1 MTMDKSCGVILF
13 NSGKVLLLRHSSI
26 SSRGGGHWDFPKGHI
41 DDGET
46 EIQTALREL
55 EEETGIVQV
64 KVVDGFRDTIIYT
77 FPGRQEHI
85 GKEVVFFIATTK
97 ESKVTLSHEH
107 IDYSWL
113 DFDSAFSRLTYD
125 NARQVLRNAIEFYV
139 SA

>member
-1 MTMDKSCGVILF
+1 MVLF
-13 NSGKVLLLRHSSI
+13 NSSKVLLLRHSSI

-55 EEETGIVQV
+55 GEETGIEQV
-64 KVVDGFRDTIIYT
+64 KVVDGFRDTITYT
-77 FPGRQEHI
+77 FSGGQEQI
-85 GKEVVFFIATTK
+85 GKEVVFFLATTK

-139 SA
+139 NA

>member
-1 MTMDKSCGVILF
+1 MDKSCGVVLF
-13 NSGKVLLLRHSSI
+13 NSGKVLLLRHSPL

-55 EEETGIVQV
+55 EEETGIAHANVI
-64 KVVDGFRDTIIYT
+64 DGFRETITYT
-77 FPGRQEHI
+77 FSGGKKQI

-125 NARQVLRNAIEFYV
+125 NARQVLRSAIDFYV
-139 SA
+139 NV

>member
-1 MTMDKSCGVILF
+1 MDTSCGVVLF
-13 NSGKVLLLRHSSI
+13 NSSKVLLLRHSSI

-55 EEETGIVQV
+55 GEETGIEQV
-64 KVVDGFRDTIIYT
+64 KVVDGFRDTITYT
-77 FPGRQEHI
+77 FSGGQEQI
-85 GKEVVFFIATTK
+85 GKEVVFFLATTK

-139 SA
+139 NA

>member
-1 MTMDKSCGVILF
+1 M
-13 NSGKVLLLRHSSI
+13 LLLRHSSI

-55 EEETGIVQV
+55 EEETGITHANII
-64 KVVDGFRDTIIYT
+64 DGFRDTITYT
-77 FPGRQEHI
+77 FSGGQGQIE
-85 GKEVVFFIATTK
+85 KEVVFFIAFTK
-97 ESKVTLSHEH
+97 ESNVTLSHEH

-139 SA
+139 NV

>member
-1 MTMDKSCGVILF
+1 MDKSCGVVLF
-13 NSGKVLLLRHSSI
+13 NSAKVLLLRHSSI

-55 EEETGIVQV
+55 EEETGIAHANVI
-64 KVVDGFRDTIIYT
+64 DGFRDTITYT
-77 FPGRQEHI
+77 FSGGQERI
-85 GKEVVFFIATTK
+85 GKEVIFFLATTK

-125 NARQVLRNAIEFYV
+125 NARQVLRNAIEFYANV
-139 SA
+139 

>member
-1 MTMDKSCGVILF
+1 MVLF
-13 NSGKVLLLRHSSI
+13 TSGKVLLLRHSSI

-55 EEETGIVQV
+55 EEETGITHANII
-64 KVVDGFRDTIIYT
+64 DGFRDTITYT
-77 FPGRQEHI
+77 FSGGQGQIE
-85 GKEVVFFIATTK
+85 KEVVFFIAFTK
-97 ESKVTLSHEH
+97 ESNVTLSHEH

-139 SA
+139 NV

>member
-1 MTMDKSCGVILF
+1 MF

-26 SSRGGGHWDFPKGHI
+26 SFRGGGHWDFPKGHI

-46 EIQTALREL
+46 EIHTALREL

-77 FPGRQEHI
+77 FSGRQEQI
-85 GKEVVFFIATTK
+85 GKEVVFFLATTK

-125 NARQVLRNAIEFYV
+125 NARPVLRNAIEFYV

>member
-1 MTMDKSCGVILF
+1 MDKSCGVVLF
-13 NSGKVLLLRHSSI
+13 NSDKVLLLRHSSI

-55 EEETGIVQV
+55 EEETGIAHANVI
-64 KVVDGFRDTIIYT
+64 DGFRDTITYT
-77 FPGRQEHI
+77 FSGGQERI
-85 GKEVVFFIATTK
+85 GKEVIFFLATTK
-97 ESKVTLSHEH
+97 ESKVILSHEH

-125 NARQVLRNAIEFYV
+125 NARQVLRSAIEFYV
-139 SA
+139 NV

>member
-1 MTMDKSCGVILF
+1 MDKSCGVVLF
-13 NSGKVLLLRHSSI
+13 NSDKVLLLRHSSI

-55 EEETGIVQV
+55 EEETGIAHANVI
-64 KVVDGFRDTIIYT
+64 DGFRETITYT
-77 FPGRQEHI
+77 FSGGKKQI

-113 DFDSAFSRLTYD
+113 DFDSAFSRLTYN
-125 NARQVLRNAIEFYV
+125 NARQVLRNAIEFYANV
-139 SA
+139 

>member
-1 MTMDKSCGVILF
+1 MDKSCGVVLF
-13 NSGKVLLLRHSSI
+13 NSGKVLLLRHSPL

-55 EEETGIVQV
+55 EEETGIAHANVI
-64 KVVDGFRDTIIYT
+64 DGFRETITYT
-77 FPGRQEHI
+77 FSGGKKQI
-85 GKEVVFFIATTK
+85 GKAVVFFIATTK

-125 NARQVLRNAIEFYV
+125 NARQVLRSAIEFYV
-139 SA
+139 NV

>member
-1 MTMDKSCGVILF
+1 MDKSCGVVLF

-26 SSRGGGHWDFPKGHI
+26 SGGGHWDFPKGHI
-41 DDGET
+41 DGGET

-55 EEETGIVQV
+55 EEETGIIHANVI
-64 KVVDGFRDTIIYT
+64 DGFRDTITYT
-77 FPGRQEHI
+77 FSGGKKQI
-85 GKEVVFFIATTK
+85 GKEVVFFLATTK

-139 SA
+139 NV

>member
-1 MTMDKSCGVILF
+1 MDKSCGVVLF

-55 EEETGIVQV
+55 EEETGIAHAEVI
-64 KVVDGFRDTIIYT
+64 DGFRDTITYT
-77 FPGRQEHI
+77 FSGGQEQI
-85 GKEVVFFIATTK
+85 GKEVVFFLATTK

-107 IDYSWL
+107 IDYCWL
-113 DFDSAFSRLTYD
+113 DFDSAFSCLTYD

-139 SA
+139 NI

>member
-1 MTMDKSCGVILF
+1 MDKSCGVVLF
-13 NSGKVLLLRHSSI
+13 NSGKVLLLRHSSV
-26 SSRGGGHWDFPKGHI
+26 SSGGGGHWDFPKGHI

-55 EEETGIVQV
+55 EEETGITHANIIE
-64 KVVDGFRDTIIYT
+64 GFRDTITYT
-77 FPGRQEHI
+77 FSGDQGPIE
-85 GKEVVFFIATTK
+85 KEVVFFIAITK
-97 ESKVTLSHEH
+97 ESKVVLSHEH

-139 SA
+139 KV

>member
-1 MTMDKSCGVILF
+1 MDTSCGVVLF
-13 NSGKVLLLRHSSI
+13 NSSKVLLLRHSSI

-55 EEETGIVQV
+55 GEETGIEQV
-64 KVVDGFRDTIIYT
+64 KVVDGFRDTITYT
-77 FPGRQEHI
+77 FSGGQEQI
-85 GKEVVFFIATTK
+85 GKEVVFFLATTK

-139 SA
+139 NV

>member
-1 MTMDKSCGVILF
+1 MDTSCGVVLF
-13 NSGKVLLLRHSSI
+13 NSSKVLLLRHSSI

-55 EEETGIVQV
+55 VEETGIEQV
-64 KVVDGFRDTIIYT
+64 KVVDGFRDTITYT
-77 FPGRQEHI
+77 FSGGQEQI

-139 SA
+139 NA

>member
-1 MTMDKSCGVILF
+1 MDTSCGVVLF
-13 NSGKVLLLRHSSI
+13 NSSKVLLLRHSSI

-55 EEETGIVQV
+55 GEETGIEQV
-64 KVVDGFRDTIIYT
+64 KVVDGFRDTITYT
-77 FPGRQEHI
+77 FSGGQEQI
-85 GKEVVFFIATTK
+85 GKEVVFFLATTK

-125 NARQVLRNAIEFYV
+125 NARQILQNAIEFYV
-139 SA
+139 NV

>member
-1 MTMDKSCGVILF
+1 MVLF

-55 EEETGIVQV
+55 EEETGITHANII
-64 KVVDGFRDTIIYT
+64 DGFRDTITYT
-77 FPGRQEHI
+77 FSGGQGQIE
-85 GKEVVFFIATTK
+85 KEVVFFIAFTK
-97 ESKVTLSHEH
+97 ESNVTLSHEH

-139 SA
+139 NV

>member
-1 MTMDKSCGVILF
+1 MDKSCGVVLF
-13 NSGKVLLLRHSSI
+13 NLDKVLLLRHSSI
-26 SSRGGGHWDFPKGHI
+26 SSREGGHWDFPKGHI

-55 EEETGIVQV
+55 EEETGIIHANVI
-64 KVVDGFRDTIIYT
+64 DGFRDTITYT
-77 FPGRQEHI
+77 FSGGKKQI
-85 GKEVVFFIATTK
+85 GKEVVFFLATTK

-139 SA
+139 NL

>member
-1 MTMDKSCGVILF
+1 MDKSCGVVLF

-41 DDGET
+41 DAGET

-55 EEETGIVQV
+55 EEETGMSNANVI
-64 KVVDGFRDTIIYT
+64 DGVRDTISYT
-77 FPGRQEHI
+77 FSGGQERI
-85 GKEVVFFIATTK
+85 GKEVIFFLATTK
-97 ESKVTLSHEH
+97 ESKVILRHEH

-139 SA
+139 NI

>member
-1 MTMDKSCGVILF
+1 MVLF

-26 SSRGGGHWDFPKGHI
+26 SSREGGHWDFPKGHI
-41 DDGET
+41 DGDET

-55 EEETGIVQV
+55 EEETGIAHVNV
-64 KVVDGFRDTIIYT
+64 IDGFRDTITYT
-77 FPGRQEHI
+77 FSGGQEQI

-125 NARQVLRNAIEFYV
+125 NARQVLQNAIEFYV
-139 SA
+139 NV

>member
-1 MTMDKSCGVILF
+1 MDKSCGVVLI

-55 EEETGIVQV
+55 EEETGIAHANVI
-64 KVVDGFRDTIIYT
+64 DGFRDTITYT
-77 FPGRQEHI
+77 FSGGQERI
-85 GKEVVFFIATTK
+85 GKEVIFFLATTK

-125 NARQVLRNAIEFYV
+125 NARQVLRNAIEFYANV
-139 SA
+139 

>member
-13 NSGKVLLLRHSSI
+13 NSGKVLILTNSSI

-64 KVVDGFRDTIIYT
+64 KVVDGFRDTITYT
-77 FPGRQEHI
+77 FSGGQEQI
-85 GKEVVFFIATTK
+85 GKEVVFFLATTK

-125 NARQVLRNAIEFYV
+125 TARQVLQNAIEFYV
-139 SA
+139 S

>member
-1 MTMDKSCGVILF
+1 MVLF
-13 NSGKVLLLRHSSI
+13 NSSKVLLLRHSSI

-64 KVVDGFRDTIIYT
+64 KVVDGFRDTITYT
-77 FPGRQEHI
+77 FSGRQEQI
-85 GKEVVFFIATTK
+85 GKEVVFFLATTK

-139 SA
+139 NA

>member
-1 MTMDKSCGVILF
+1 MDKSCGVVLF
-13 NSGKVLLLRHSSI
+13 NSGKVLLLRHSPL

-55 EEETGIVQV
+55 EEETGIAHANVI
-64 KVVDGFRDTIIYT
+64 DGFRETITYT
-77 FPGRQEHI
+77 FSGGKKQI

-97 ESKVTLSHEH
+97 ESKVTLIHEH

-125 NARQVLRNAIEFYV
+125 NARQVLRSAIEFYV
-139 SA
+139 NV

>member
-1 MTMDKSCGVILF
+1 MGKSCGVVLF

-55 EEETGIVQV
+55 GEETGIEQV
-64 KVVDGFRDTIIYT
+64 KVVDGFRDTITYT
-77 FPGRQEHI
+77 FSGGQEQI
-85 GKEVVFFIATTK
+85 GKEVVFFLATTK

-139 SA
+139 NA

>member
-1 MTMDKSCGVILF
+1 MDKSCGVVLF
-13 NSGKVLLLRHSSI
+13 NSDKVLLLRHSSI

-55 EEETGIVQV
+55 EEETGIAHVNV
-64 KVVDGFRDTIIYT
+64 IDGFRDTITYT
-77 FPGRQEHI
+77 FSGGQEQI
-85 GKEVVFFIATTK
+85 GKEVVFFLATTK

-125 NARQVLRNAIEFYV
+125 NARQVLQNAIEFYV
-139 SA
+139 NV